1 MEDAV
6 DRLMRLDA
14 WSTMKRDV
22 EFDPVTGAATMVTLP
37 SPRLNTSVPAGFAD
51 FERQVL
57 GARQVFALVKS
68 GNTLFFSAGARRWEL
83 GQPGLR
89 FVHGRPFPFLSRF
102 RVIES
107 DRVVFS
113 ILYSHVGRVLLK
125 PIDPTYDKRD
135 HESDVFVSFVAE
147 YATSPEWQVQARE
160 RWASAVK

>member
-1 MEDAV
+1 
-6 DRLMRLDA
+6 MRLHA

-22 EFDPVTGAATMVTLP
+22 EFDPVTGSATMVTLP
-37 SPRLNTSVPAGFAD
+37 TPRLDTSVPTGFAD

-57 GARQVFALVKS
+57 GARQVFALFKS
-68 GNTLFFSAGARRWEL
+68 GNILFFSAGARRWEL

-113 ILYSHVGRVLLK
+113 ILYSHLGRVLLEL
-125 PIDPTYDKRD
+125 IDPTYDKLD
-135 HESDVFVSFVAE
+135 QESDFFLSFVAE
-147 YATSPEWQVQARE
+147 YATSPEWQAQARE
-160 RWASAVK
+160 RWASAVE